1 MGMIQATREILSE
14 LVEAIVREVS
24 PEKIILFGSCARG
37 DGGKDSDYDL
47 LIVEREPFGPTRSRW
62 KEMTKI
68 IRLAASLRIPAD
80 VLLYSSQEIEQ
91 WRNIKSH
98 IINRAIHEGTLL
110 YEGN

>member
-1 MGMIQATREILSE
+1 MIQATREILSE

-24 PEKIILFGSCARG
+24 PQKIILFGSRSRG
-37 DGGKDSDYDL
+37 DDRKDSDFDL

-91 WRNIKSH
+91 WQNTKSH
-98 IINRAIHEGTLL
+98 IINRAIHEGTLVFCS
-110 YEGN
+110 N